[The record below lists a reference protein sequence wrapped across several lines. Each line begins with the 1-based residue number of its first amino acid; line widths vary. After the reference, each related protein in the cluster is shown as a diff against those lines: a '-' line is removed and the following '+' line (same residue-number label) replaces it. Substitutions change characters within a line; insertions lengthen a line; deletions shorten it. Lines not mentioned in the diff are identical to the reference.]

1 MNTKKIII
9 IAVFVI
15 IIIGVIYS
23 MNNKKT
29 EETDSQQTNKESENN
44 IPEYNGSVFADKQST
59 DPQTKLTMEK
69 SWYGQEA
76 SEFFS
81 LFDGYTNADAE
92 LRIINK
98 FHNKY
103 KTTADIEQL
112 LMAYGTDKHGYT
124 FTSRLIYEGIDLNK
138 INSILLA
145 NGCDYKF

>member
-1 MNTKKIII
+1 
-9 IAVFVI
+9 
-15 IIIGVIYS
+15 
-23 MNNKKT
+23 
-29 EETDSQQTNKESENN
+29 
-44 IPEYNGSVFADKQST
+44 
-59 DPQTKLTMEK
+59 MEK
-69 SWYGQEA
+69 SWYVQEA

-124 FTSRLIYEGIDLNK
+124 FTSRLIYEDINLNK